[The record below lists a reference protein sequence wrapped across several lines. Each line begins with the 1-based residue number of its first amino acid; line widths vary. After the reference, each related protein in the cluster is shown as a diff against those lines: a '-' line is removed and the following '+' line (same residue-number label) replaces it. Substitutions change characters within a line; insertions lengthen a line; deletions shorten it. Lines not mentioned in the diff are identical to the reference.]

1 MAEAYLNYLTAR
13 NGAVLVDVS
22 SEYRDNHAHHVLT
35 DQESVP
41 PTQELWLSTETLPQ
55 TLLFDLSGLKERPAT
70 LKCFG
75 WLCWK
80 AYSSNPALVDIAAS
94 EDGKV
99 YEKLGTLQGQQTSGP
114 QFFPIKPVLPRFAY
128 LQIVIRQTFGANKT
142 YLNQVFLLEEIPGEK
157 QLPDSQDLKTLLRKQ
172 LNHLEENVR
181 NMQADQVFPL
191 QSSLPR
197 PRSAAVD
204 KPTSFFLP
212 EETPVKQGG
221 ELAVLHDTLME
232 LTEQVRTL
240 QEQVTGQRNI
250 EVLKEFKQQLMTEL
264 MQREERMD
272 YSPVGLPRTQQDFL
286 QQWQEKVLE
295 PRLAQFE
302 AHILSLL
309 RKPKVED
316 IMLQIEEKVR
326 VRNQKMAQL
335 EIQQKAADSR
345 YRDSYSSLY

>member
-13 NGAVLVDVS
+13 NGAVVVDVS
-22 SEYRDNHAHHVLT
+22 SEYRDNHASHVLT
-35 DQESVP
+35 DQESVLS
-41 PTQELWLSTETLPQ
+41 TQELWLSTETLPQ
-55 TLLFDLSGLKERPAT
+55 TLLFDLSGLKERPGT

-80 AYSSNPALVDIAAS
+80 AYSSNPALVDISAS
-94 EDGKV
+94 EDGKM
-99 YEKLGTLQGQQTSGP
+99 YEKLGTLQGQQTAGP
-114 QFFPIKPVLPRFAY
+114 QFFPIKPVTPRFVY
-128 LQIVIRQTFGANKT
+128 LQVVIRQTFGANKT

-157 QLPDSQDLKTLLRKQ
+157 PLPDSQDLKSLLRKQ

-191 QSSLPR
+191 QTSLPR
-197 PRSAAVD
+197 PRSVVE
-204 KPTSFFLP
+204 KPSSFFLP
-212 EETPVKQGG
+212 EETPVKQDG
-221 ELAVLHDTLME
+221 ELTVLHDTLKE
-232 LTEQVRTL
+232 LTEQVKTL

-264 MQREERMD
+264 LQREERMA
-272 YSPVGLPRTQQDFL
+272 YNPAGLPQTQQDFL
-286 QQWQEKVLE
+286 QQWQERVLE

-302 AHILSLL
+302 EHILSLL

-326 VRNQKMAQL
+326 ARNQKMAQL